1 MKKLFAFL
9 TLFAFCLMMFET
21 VEASPPKIKKN
32 SFISFV
38 QATSI
43 HQVIEKPLA
52 TNFNPAVLI
61 SIDTIAESLPMEI
74 AYGNFRIEAIIY
86 KIDSINVSSYN
97 VQYKNMTLDYFAA
110 NYKNRNYLTKMRS
123 FKGLSC
129 GGQGYEQSQRN

>member
-21 VEASPPKIKKN
+21 VEASPPKIEKN

-61 SIDTIAESLPMEI
+61 SIGTIAESLPMEI
-74 AYGNFRIEAIIY
+74 AYGNFKIEAIVY
-86 KIDSINVSSYN
+86 KINSITFFSYN
-97 VQYKNMTLDYFAA
+97 VQYKNMTLDYLTA
-110 NYKNRNYLTKMRS
+110 NYKNNDIKIAKI

-129 GGQGYEQSQRN
+129 GGQGDRQSQRN